1 MKAKILILT
10 PVYNDWEN
18 LNKLLVKINKI
29 FQNEVKTKFELI
41 VVNDRSSKNYNFK
54 KFKMRMVKKVTIL
67 NLFKNEGS
75 QRAIERIK
83 YINKITKKILK
94 P

>member
-75 QRAIERIK
+75 QRAIGVELNI
-83 YINKITKKILK
+83 
-94 P
+94 

>member
-41 VVNDRSSKNYNFK
+41 VVNDRSSKNYNF
-54 KFKMRMVKKVTIL
+54 
-67 NLFKNEGS
+67 
-75 QRAIERIK
+75 
-83 YINKITKKILK
+83 
-94 P
+94 

>member
-29 FQNEVKTKFELI
+29 FQNEE
-41 VVNDRSSKNYNFK
+41 N
-54 KFKMRMVKKVTIL
+54 KV
-67 NLFKNEGS
+67 
-75 QRAIERIK
+75 
-83 YINKITKKILK
+83 
-94 P
+94 